1 MSNHLVFVI
10 GPTNAG
16 KGTFLEAA
24 QRMKP
29 DRVGL
34 VEVGKLFRAKYLD
47 PNSPS
52 YDPDHFKGQAAPK
65 HTAVEAWQM
74 MLDGIRDRC
83 AEHKDIIIIDG
94 QPRDIEQCERIHQK
108 YEIGVPPNLGWNVVY
123 AHIYAPE
130 GLRWER
136 AMERDAS
143 DPAKLALSKA
153 RLQGDAVGLYEVMTR
168 LIHYHSNVVTLVN
181 DGQVSVSDL
190 ACDLFNTMRD
200 DL

>member
-1 MSNHLVFVI
+1 MAKHIIFVI

-16 KGTFLEAA
+16 KGCFLAAA

-34 VEVGKLFRAKYLD
+34 VEVGKMFRAKYLD
-47 PNSPS
+47 PKSPH

-65 HTAVEAWQM
+65 HTAIEAWQM
-74 MLDGIRDRC
+74 MLDGISAC
-83 AEHKDIIIIDG
+83 QEAGKDIILIDG
-94 QPRDIEQCERIHQK
+94 QPRDIEQCERIHHK
-108 YEIGVPPNLGWNVVY
+108 YELSHDWNVTF

-130 GLRWER
+130 NLRLER
-136 AMERDAS
+136 AMARDAG

-168 LIHYHSNVVTLVN
+168 LIHYRSDIVTLIN
-181 DGQVSVSDL
+181 DGQVSIDDL
-190 ACDLFNTMRD
+190 VHDLFNAMKEID
-200 DL
+200 PC

>member
-1 MSNHLVFVI
+1 MDNHLIFVI

-24 QRMKP
+24 KRWD

-34 VEVGKLFRAKYLD
+34 VEVGKMMRAKYLD
-47 PNSPS
+47 PKSPH

-74 MLDGIRDRC
+74 MLDGFRACQEQRKTIVLV
-83 AEHKDIIIIDG
+83 DG
-94 QPRDIEQCERIHQK
+94 QPRDIEQCERIHQQF
-108 YEIGVPPNLGWNVVY
+108 EVGVPPTLDVTVTY

-130 GLRWER
+130 ALRWER
-136 AMERDAS
+136 AQARDGS

-168 LIHYHSNVVTLVN
+168 LIHYRSHVVTLVN
-181 DGQVSVSDL
+181 DGKVSVTDL
-190 ACDLFNTMRD
+190 LHDLFNELRI
-200 DL
+200 

>member
-1 MSNHLVFVI
+1 MSKHLVFVI

-16 KGTFLEAA
+16 KGCFLAAA

-34 VEVGKLFRAKYLD
+34 VEVGKMMRAKYLD
-47 PNSPS
+47 PKSPH

-74 MLDGIRDRC
+74 MRDGIAAGL
-83 AEHKDIIIIDG
+83 AEHKDIILIDG

-108 YEIGVPPNLGWNVVY
+108 YEVGVPPDLDWNVKF

-130 GLRWER
+130 TLRLER
-136 AMERDAS
+136 AMARDAG

-168 LIHYHSNVVTLVN
+168 LIHYHSDVVTLVN
-181 DGQVSVSDL
+181 DGMVSINDLVS
-190 ACDLFNTMRD
+190 DLFNTMRD
-200 DL
+200 

>member
-1 MSNHLVFVI
+1 MSKHLVFVI

-16 KGTFLEAA
+16 KGTFLDAA
-24 QRMKP
+24 KRWD

-34 VEVGKLFRAKYLD
+34 VEVGKMMRAKYLD
-47 PNSPS
+47 PKSPH

-74 MLDGIRDRC
+74 MLDGIRNN
-83 AEHKDIIIIDG
+83 EENGKSVILVDG
-94 QPRDIEQCERIHQK
+94 QPRDIEQCERIHQR
-108 YEIGVPPNLGWNVVY
+108 YEVGIPPDLDWTVTF

-130 GLRWER
+130 ALRWER
-136 AMERDAS
+136 AQARDAN

-168 LIHYHSNVVTLVN
+168 LIHYRSNVVTLIN
-181 DGQVSVSDL
+181 DGQVSVDDL
-190 ACDLFNTMRD
+190 LHDLFNAMGI
-200 DL
+200 